1 MATGAGELREYTPL
15 LVTGRDGSN
24 TVLKEGELAPGLE
37 GVVCEHVF
45 ADATSRQEATVV
57 VTSVPE
63 TVAYMPALVCRDR
76 ATLGAKPAQLP
87 AERWMPVE
95 LESVEFN
102 RRYRLLTLA
111 GQDPGW
117 VRELFSPALIAWLAD
132 RAPAGL
138 SFELNEGHLVVA
150 QPAPPG
156 GAGAIDG
163 LVSAAAELRTRLR
176 AEALEEEAEPDLFDE
191 AAEVAAVVATLD
203 EVRWR
208 EPPASVGEAVERYA
222 RAARWKPKV
231 LINAVFWATIAFA
244 VPLVLGTL
252 LVHVILGIAGA
263 LFFAPGAFVLTVFIS
278 SHRYRWG
285 NVSVQRVALEAW
297 ARGYADSRHLELVD
311 RWRWHSDR
319 RSLPLPGF
327 ADHVLYGEIPGTSV
341 EGWFAMLGDAAEL
354 RSTGKEMA
362 MSSDRP
368 LASSALV
375 VRLEREPTEEEIA
388 SIELPDT
395 YSIEHRGNEIA
406 IWRPVHGN
414 LLRTSEGSDRFREK
428 AGALLAPMLKA

>member
-76 ATLGAKPAQLP
+76 ATLGAEPAQLP

-95 LESVEFN
+95 LESAEFN

-150 QPAPPG
+150 QPGPPG
-156 GAGAIDG
+156 GAGAVDG

-191 AAEVAAVVATLD
+191 AAEVAAVVATID
-203 EVRWR
+203 EVRLEGAAGERWR
-208 EPPASVGEAVERYA
+208 GGRALRARGAVEAEGADQRCVLGDDRLRRPA
-222 RAARWKPKV
+222 RA
-231 LINAVFWATIAFA
+231 
-244 VPLVLGTL
+244 G
-252 LVHVILGIAGA
+252 H
-263 LFFAPGAFVLTVFIS
+263 
-278 SHRYRWG
+278 
-285 NVSVQRVALEAW
+285 
-297 ARGYADSRHLELVD
+297 ARGARHP
-311 RWRWHSDR
+311 RDR
-319 RSLPLPGF
+319 RS
-327 ADHVLYGEIPGTSV
+327 AR
-341 EGWFAMLGDAAEL
+341 L
-354 RSTGKEMA
+354 RPRRL
-362 MSSDRP
+362 SS
-368 LASSALV
+368 
-375 VRLEREPTEEEIA
+375 
-388 SIELPDT
+388 
-395 YSIEHRGNEIA
+395 
-406 IWRPVHGN
+406 
-414 LLRTSEGSDRFREK
+414 
-428 AGALLAPMLKA
+428 